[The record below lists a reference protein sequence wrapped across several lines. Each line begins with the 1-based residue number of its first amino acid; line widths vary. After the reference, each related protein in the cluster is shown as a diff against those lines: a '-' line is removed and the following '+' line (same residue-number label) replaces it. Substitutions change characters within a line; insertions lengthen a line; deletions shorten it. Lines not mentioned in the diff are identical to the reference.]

1 MDQRLHPLILRTLLG
16 LVLIFIAL
24 PIHFASAQPTPG
36 PLPPGPPPPGP
47 EETHQRPQVCPPIPP
62 PPQPH
67 CPPGPPPKEGKEGK
81 MKNKPPGDL
90 PRENWNNLS
99 EAERK
104 ELLERRKAMR
114 EEMHRRVEEV
124 LRDLGL
130 TPENPNWEK
139 LKRTY
144 LEERKQIERG
154 IFAEMQKLRAQR
166 EGELI
171 EKLRREISSGAAQAE
186 PTQSAPSSSPSN
198 D

>member
-1 MDQRLHPLILRTLLG
+1 
-16 LVLIFIAL
+16 
-24 PIHFASAQPTPG
+24 
-36 PLPPGPPPPGP
+36 
-47 EETHQRPQVCPPIPP
+47 
-62 PPQPH
+62 
-67 CPPGPPPKEGKEGK
+67 

-90 PRENWNNLS
+90 PREIWNNLS

-104 ELLERRKAMR
+104 ELHERRKAMR

-130 TPENPNWEK
+130 TPENPNWER

-171 EKLRREISSGAAQAE
+171 EKLRREISSGAAQSDPA
-186 PTQSAPSSSPSN
+186 QSAPSSSPPN
-198 D
+198 E